1 MFTKYANVK
10 LPENY
15 SGSRFKR
22 STIETEMK
30 THRPQDMPSTAST
43 VKTSVS
49 PFFQSAHMHNGAT
62 ASENIIEESTED
74 TEEEINLKTYGE
86 EIQEENEEIIHTPPE
101 KSIEESKNSLHGSIA
116 VNELTRM
123 LEKFKSDDILL
134 LILILLFAKDGGE
147 GSTDALVILALLL
160 LYR

>member
-15 SGSRFKR
+15 GGSRFKR

-30 THRPQDMPSTAST
+30 THRPQDMQSTASS

-74 TEEEINLKTYGE
+74 TEEEITYGE
-86 EIQEENEEIIHTPPE
+86 EIQEENEEIIHTPPK

-116 VNELTRM
+116 INELTRM